1 MASRNCDIV
10 KMRYFSVIS
19 LLLYLFLI
27 CVSVSHFRGFWPSQ
41 GKKIGCSIIHAK
53 ANIVFKSW
61 FFLELL
67 RRLVGEFHTHP
78 EFHLGLVIWIYTIF
92 PFFRDCWDNGL
103 YRWLFEPIYPTSNAP
118 DSKISNFPSGLT
130 YTAMFSSLNNFIDF
144 LDAKSGQFGMGCNWL
159 DVLETILDLDGNL
172 ITSEIYDS

>member
-103 YRWLFEPIYPTSNAP
+103 YRWKYMTFWANIPNFECPWLE
-118 DSKISNFPSGLT
+118 NFQ
-130 YTAMFSSLNNFIDF
+130 FSQRI
-144 LDAKSGQFGMGCNWL
+144 
-159 DVLETILDLDGNL
+159 NL
-172 ITSEIYDS
+172 YSHVQLVE